1 MTRLIRLALVATAFG
16 ALVWA
21 TSAMA
26 QQGPGRG
33 GPRGGGG
40 FMGNRGDPVRL
51 LALPEVQKEL
61 ELVDDQKAQIKTLSD
76 ETRQKMQKEFTGM
89 RDIPQ
94 AQRAAKFAELQ
105 AKLKPLNEEAL
116 KKVQEI
122 LLPHQWDR
130 LNEISIQ
137 VRGAA
142 ALADEKIQKELG
154 LSADQTAK
162 LKTIQ
167 DKATAD
173 VTALFQAPRDPNLD
187 EDARRARFAE
197 TREKMQALIKTAS
210 DDATN
215 VLTADQRDKF
225 EKMKGAKIEIQFPQ
239 RGRGGPG
246 GPGRGNGG
254 GGSANR
260 PAT

>member
-1 MTRLIRLALVATAFG
+1 MTRSIRLALLASAVG
-16 ALVWA
+16 AMVCMA
-21 TSAMA
+21 SALA

-33 GPRGGGG
+33 GPRGGG
-40 FMGNRGDPVRL
+40 FNRGDPVRL

-61 ELVDDQKAQIKTLSD
+61 ELVDDQKAQLKILGDELS
-76 ETRQKMQKEFTGM
+76 QKLRKEYTGL

-94 AQRAAKFAELQ
+94 AQRTAKFAEIQ
-105 AKLKPLNEEAL
+105 AKLKPLNDEAL

-122 LLPHQWDR
+122 LLPNQWDR

-137 VRGAA
+137 VRGAE
-142 ALADEKIQKELG
+142 ALGDEKVQKELG
-154 LSADQTAK
+154 LSDDQKSK
-162 LKTIQ
+162 LTKIR
-167 DKATAD
+167 DKARSD
-173 VTALFQAPRDPNLD
+173 ITALFQAPRDGNLD

-197 TREKMQALIKTAS
+197 AREKVQGMIKAAS
-210 DDATN
+210 DDAMN
-215 VLTADQRDKF
+215 VLTAEQRDKF

-246 GPGRGNGG
+246 GPG
-254 GGSANR
+254 GSANR